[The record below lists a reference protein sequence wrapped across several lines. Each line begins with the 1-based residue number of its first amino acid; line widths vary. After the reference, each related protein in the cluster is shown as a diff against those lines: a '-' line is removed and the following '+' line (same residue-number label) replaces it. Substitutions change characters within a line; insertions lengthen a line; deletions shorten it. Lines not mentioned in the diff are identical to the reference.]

1 MQEKKAL
8 TREISKR
15 YQKAEKKEKTDILDE
30 LVKTTGYNRKYI
42 LHVVQVRENICPH
55 ANSILF
61 LLDIYLDSG
70 NNTTMTAANFDS
82 ALIRKTELF
91 SSLSQN
97 EIDYVIS
104 RSGTLNL
111 RKGAFL
117 FSSGEKAKHFY
128 ILKEGTVRVFKP
140 NDSGGDEMA
149 LYNSGDTIGDFDFAR
164 GAEYDACAEAAEDS
178 QLIMFPDSGL
188 TMDSLALEEPHAVC
202 SILLN
207 AIVLMTGRI
216 KSINRLILKN
226 MSWVQELH
234 RRAYEDP
241 GTGLWKQTLI
251 ADEITGVLNDP
262 TALIMLK
269 PDRFKTLVD
278 SRGHGAGDE
287 AMIRIAAILKNA
299 VRKVRQGWPLRFKSN
314 EVGVIINNSE
324 VSQAKEIAEEL
335 AAAVN
340 AMEPVPAYGDIPAFP
355 FSATV
360 VWSLWSMDDAEWESL
375 FNGNYA
381 ALLENWR
388 DGGDKIVHYSKTA
401 EP

>member
-1 MQEKKAL
+1 
-8 TREISKR
+8 
-15 YQKAEKKEKTDILDE
+15 
-30 LVKTTGYNRKYI
+30 
-42 LHVVQVRENICPH
+42 
-55 ANSILF
+55 
-61 LLDIYLDSG
+61 
-70 NNTTMTAANFDS
+70 MTAANFDS
-82 ALIRKTELF
+82 ALVRKTELF

-97 EIDYVIS
+97 EIDYVVS

-111 RKGAFL
+111 RKGALL
-117 FSSGEKAKHFY
+117 FSSGDKAKHFY
-128 ILKEGTVRVFKP
+128 ILMEGTVRVFKP
-140 NDSGGDEMA
+140 NDGGGDEMA

-178 QLIMFPDSGL
+178 RLIMFPDSGL

-202 SILLN
+202 SILLS
-207 AIVLMTGRI
+207 AIVLMTRRI
-216 KSINRLILKN
+216 KSVNKLILEN

-269 PDRFKTLVD
+269 PDRFKILVD
-278 SRGHGAGDE
+278 SRGHSAGDE

-299 VRKVRQGWPLRFKSN
+299 IRKVRQGWPLRFKSN
-314 EVGVIINNSE
+314 EVGIIINNCE
-324 VSQAKEIAEEL
+324 VSQAKKIAEEL
-335 AAAVN
+335 AAAVS
-340 AMEPVPAYGDIPAFP
+340 AMEPVPAQGDIPAFP

-375 FNGNYA
+375 FNGNYDT
-381 ALLENWR
+381 LLENWR
-388 DGGDKIVHYSKTA
+388 NGGNKIVHYSKTA
-401 EP
+401 ES